1 MAIATGTRIQGI
13 NEMNEH
19 EYAGF
24 WIRVGAALI
33 DTVIFLIVIM
43 IPLSIIYGQQYWQ
56 GTHYIYGF
64 WDVILGYVVPIVA
77 TVWFWLRFMGTP
89 GKMALKLRIV
99 DASTGNK
106 LSVGQAIGRYFAY
119 ILSILPFGLGF
130 IWVGIDRRK
139 QGWHDKLAGTVVI
152 RDSTPVPV
160 KFDSQEW
167 NSAINSKN
175 TWRQKRKS
183 KTVWLRRR
191 AALRHPAHSI
201 HRTRVVSIWNTT

>member
-99 DASTGNK
+99 DSRTGNK

-160 KFDSQEW
+160 KFDSQE
-167 NSAINSKN
+167 
-175 TWRQKRKS
+175 
-183 KTVWLRRR
+183 
-191 AALRHPAHSI
+191 
-201 HRTRVVSIWNTT
+201 